1 MRLFYRFPANFWSLT
16 RSSGILFLANIL
28 VLLLGLIRTPLITW
42 LIPKEQ
48 VGMIGVVSSWLPIV
62 LLVSMSGIDSAAY
75 HYLTKGYPRAF
86 ITGVIYRFRWSL
98 LGGLVFIIGAIYWFS
113 QAEIVLGWMFV
124 IAGITFP
131 FTYAMTAAPGYFG
144 AKGSFK
150 SLFWYRIGESVTD
163 FFGFIPLLLSLVWL
177 TQGITFYLTN
187 QIASLVLQVGSTI
200 WIIRNILGGSP
211 PEFPEESR
219 KGMVQFGKHQNTLIG
234 ISVLQSRLDA
244 WLVGMS
250 QSLTTMAD
258 YSIALIVQEQ
268 LRKLW
273 GIYSTIR
280 YPVLVKMSFAA
291 RKIQMV
297 KEGMLVFLG
306 MSAAGI
312 LIVILSYWLIPLLLP
327 ESYALSIEY
336 IPVLIAA
343 VLVGVPGGI
352 SEMFFKMNEDSKSQ
366 YKMRVFGAVFG
377 IVAPLIF
384 LSKFGALGVAYGRLI
399 ANLLF
404 SVVGIILLMQ
414 SKSGDKLYG

>member
-1 MRLFYRFPANFWSLT
+1 MRLFSRLPPSVWSLT
-16 RSSGILFLANIL
+16 RSSGVLLLSNVL

-42 LIPKEQ
+42 MIPKEQ
-48 VGMIGVVSSWLPIV
+48 VGMIGIVSSWLPIV
-62 LLVSMSGIDSAAY
+62 LLISMSGIDSAAY
-75 HYLTKGYPRAF
+75 HYLTKGHPRAF

-113 QAEIVLGWMFV
+113 QAEIILGWMFI

-163 FFGFIPLLLSLVWL
+163 FFGFIPILLSLIWL
-177 TQGITFYLTN
+177 TKGITFYLSN
-187 QIASLVLQVGSTI
+187 QIASLVLQVGATL

-211 PEFPEESR
+211 PEFSEETR
-219 KGMVQFGKHQNTLIG
+219 KGMVQFGRHQNALIG

-250 QSLTTMAD
+250 QPLTTMAD

-273 GIYSTIR
+273 GIYSTLR
-280 YPVLVKMSFAA
+280 YPVLVKMSYVS
-291 RKIQMV
+291 RKMRII
-297 KEGMLVFLG
+297 KEGIVVFFG
-306 MSAAGI
+306 MTVAGV
-312 LIVILSYWLIPLLLP
+312 LIVLLSYWLIPLLLP
-327 ESYALSIEY
+327 ESYLRSIQY

-343 VLVGVPGGI
+343 VLVGIPGGI
-352 SEMFFKMNEDSKSQ
+352 TEMFFKMNEDARSQ
-366 YKMRVFGAVFG
+366 YSMRVFGAIFG
-377 IVAPLIF
+377 ILAPLIF
-384 LSKFGALGVAYGRLI
+384 LSKFGALGAAYGRMI

-404 SVVGIILLMQ
+404 SVIGIILFIK
-414 SKSGDKLYG
+414 SKKPELN